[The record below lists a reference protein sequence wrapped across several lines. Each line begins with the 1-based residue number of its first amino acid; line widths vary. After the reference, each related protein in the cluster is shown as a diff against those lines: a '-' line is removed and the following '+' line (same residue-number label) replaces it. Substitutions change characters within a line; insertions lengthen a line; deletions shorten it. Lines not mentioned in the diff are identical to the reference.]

1 MVIKGQLIDNRYKI
15 IRTIG
20 EGGMANVYLAY
31 DTILERE
38 VAVKILRG
46 DLADD
51 EKFVRRFQ
59 REANAAS
66 SLKHPNIVEMYDV
79 GEDDGKYFIVME
91 FINGKTLKSLIKK
104 RGALTI
110 DEVMDIMLQ
119 LTSAVA
125 CAHDSYIIHRDI
137 KPQNVMILEDGRV
150 KITDFGIAMALN
162 SNELTQTNSVMGS
175 VHYLPPEQ
183 ANGSGST
190 TKSDIYSLGILMF
203 ELLTGKLPF
212 KGDNAV
218 EIAIKQ
224 MKEAIPS
231 VIDINPNIPQSV
243 ENVILRA
250 CAKNP
255 KNRYDSA
262 AEMYEDIK
270 TCLDPMRIDEKRLVY
285 RYPEHE
291 VEENTKVMPDLSK
304 LNETREEKNEDVFE
318 EFEEENKTKKIN
330 KVIIICSII
339 GAILVTIIVVI
350 LLLSKSPKDLTV
362 PKGLIGKDQE
372 LVEEKLKNAG
382 FSIKWEEDYSDK
394 YEEGKVISVTPKEN
408 TKTKETT
415 KIKVV
420 VSKGKEGFELEYYVG
435 ENVEVVK
442 AKLEKKGI
450 KVITTPKKVDKT
462 DENEVEE
469 NSVIEQSVE
478 KGTYLTENDV
488 IELIYA
494 TLIDVYPDFTD
505 GNYTKEKI
513 EAFCEDHSLK
523 CTFTEEESTEKEEGT
538 ILGQN
543 RDAGVEVKEG
553 VSLNIKIAKAK
564 TYTVSFDVNS
574 GTPKIESQTVKHG
587 ETATQPSAPKRD
599 KCTFNGWYT
608 DNTKYTFNKPVTSN
622 VNLVANWTC
631 TEDKVETTKDTT
643 KDSDKETSKETEK
656 ETTNDSGEDSKT
668 DKQ

>member
-91 FINGKTLKSLIKK
+91 YINGKTLKSLIKK
-104 RGALTI
+104 RGALTLE
-110 DEVMDIMLQ
+110 EVMDIMLQ

-190 TKSDIYSLGILMF
+190 IKSDIYSLGILMF

-212 KGDNAV
+212 KGENAV

-224 MKEAIPS
+224 MKEPIPS
-231 VIDINPNIPQSV
+231 IIDINPNIPQSV
-243 ENVILRA
+243 ENIVLRA

-270 TCLDPMRIDEKRLVY
+270 TCLDPLRFEEKRLVY

-291 VEENTKVMPDLSK
+291 VEESTKVMPDLSK
-304 LNETREEKNEDVFE
+304 LNETREEKNEEIMEID
-318 EFEEENKTKKIN
+318 EEETKSKKIN
-330 KVIIICSII
+330 KVIIVCSAVAFVLIVAII
-339 GAILVTIIVVI
+339 III
-350 LLLSKSPKDLTV
+350 LLIKSPKDITV
-362 PKGLIGKDQE
+362 PKGLVGKDQE

-382 FSIKWEEDYSDK
+382 FSIKWEQDYSDK

-420 VSKGKEGFELEYYVG
+420 VSKGKEGFELADYVG

-442 AKLEKKGI
+442 AKLEKEGI
-450 KVITTPKKVDKT
+450 KVITTPKKIDKT
-462 DENEVEE
+462 DDNKDVEE

-478 KGTYLTENDV
+478 KGKYLTKGDV
-488 IELIYA
+488 IELTYA
-494 TLIDVYPDFTD
+494 TLIEVYPNFSD

-523 CTFTEEESTEKEEGT
+523 CTFTEEETTEKAEGT
-538 ILGQN
+538 ILSQS

-574 GTPKIESQTVKHG
+574 GTPKIENQTVKHG
-587 ETATQPSAPKRD
+587 ETAKEPSAPKRD

-608 DNTKYTFNKPVTSN
+608 NNTKYTFNKAVTSN
-622 VNLVANWTC
+622 VSLVANWTC
-631 TEDKVETTKDTT
+631 NEDKD
-643 KDSDKETSKETEK
+643 TEK
-656 ETTNDSGEDSKT
+656 ETENNDKTGENS
-668 DKQ
+668 

>member
-15 IRTIG
+15 IRSIG

-104 RGALTI
+104 RGALTLE
-110 DEVMDIMLQ
+110 EVMDIMLQ

-190 TKSDIYSLGILMF
+190 IKSDIYSLGILMF

-212 KGDNAV
+212 KGENAV

-224 MKEAIPS
+224 MKEPIPS
-231 VIDINPNIPQSV
+231 VIDINPHIPQSV
-243 ENVILRA
+243 ENIILRA

-270 TCLDPMRIDEKRLVY
+270 TCLDPLRFEEKRLVY

-304 LNETREEKNEDVFE
+304 LNETREEKNEEIMEID
-318 EFEEENKTKKIN
+318 EEETQSKKIN

-339 GAILVTIIVVI
+339 AGVLVTIIVII
-350 LLLSKSPKDLTV
+350 LLLVKSPKDITV
-362 PKGLIGKDQE
+362 PKGLVGKDQE

-420 VSKGKEGFELEYYVG
+420 VSKGKEGFELEDYVG

-462 DENEVEE
+462 DDNKEVEE

-488 IELIYA
+488 IELTYA

-505 GNYTKEKI
+505 GSYTKEKI

-538 ILGQN
+538 ILSQS

-574 GTPKIESQTVKHG
+574 GTPKIENQTVKHG
-587 ETATQPSAPKRD
+587 ETAKEPNAPKRD

-608 DNTKYTFNKPVTSN
+608 NNTKYTFNKAVTSN
-622 VNLVANWTC
+622 VSLVANWTC
-631 TEDKVETTKDTT
+631 NEDKDTEEETNNN
-643 KDSDKETSKETEK
+643 DK
-656 ETTNDSGEDSKT
+656 SGENNKT

>member
-1 MVIKGQLIDNRYKI
+1 MVVKGQLIDNRYKI
-15 IRTIG
+15 IRSIG

-91 FINGKTLKSLIKK
+91 YINGKTLKNLIKK
-104 RGALTI
+104 RGALTLE
-110 DEVMDIMLQ
+110 EVMDIMLQ

-137 KPQNVMILEDGRV
+137 KPQNVMILEDGRI

-190 TKSDIYSLGILMF
+190 IKSDIYSLGILMF

-212 KGDNAV
+212 KGENAV

-262 AEMYEDIK
+262 AEMYEDIN
-270 TCLDPMRIDEKRLVY
+270 TCLDPSRYDERRLVY
-285 RYPEHE
+285 HYPENDLE
-291 VEENTKVMPDLSK
+291 DTKVMPNLSA
-304 LNETREEKNEDVFE
+304 LNQTREEKNEEVMEID
-318 EFEEENKTKKIN
+318 EEEVESSKVKKI
-330 KVIIICSII
+330 IIICSIVAAVLI
-339 GAILVTIIVVI
+339 TIIIVVI
-350 LLLSKSPKDLTV
+350 LLMGSPKDVTV
-362 PKGLIGKDQE
+362 PKGLVGKDQE

-394 YEEGKVISVTPKEN
+394 YDEGIVISVTPKEN
-408 TKTKETT
+408 TKTKEST

-420 VSKGKEGFELEYYVG
+420 VSKGKEGFELEYYTG
-435 ENVEVVK
+435 QNVEVVK
-442 AKLEKKGI
+442 AKLEKEGV
-450 KVITTPKKVDKT
+450 KVITTPKKVDKN
-462 DENEVEE
+462 DDNKDVEE

-478 KGTYLTENDV
+478 KGKYLTKGDV

-494 TLIDVYPDFTD
+494 TLVEVYPDFTD
-505 GNYTKEKI
+505 GSYDKAKI

-523 CTFTEEESTEKEEGT
+523 CTFTEKESTEDPEGT
-538 ILGQN
+538 ILKQS

-553 VSLNIKIAKAK
+553 VSLNIEIAKAK

-587 ETATQPSAPKRD
+587 ETAKEPATPKRD

-608 DNTKYTFNKPVTSN
+608 NNTKYTFNKPVTSN
-622 VNLVANWTC
+622 VSLVANWAC
-631 TEDKVETTKDTT
+631 NENDDTEEDTNNDTT
-643 KDSDKETSKETEK
+643 
-656 ETTNDSGEDSKT
+656 GENNKT